1 MTDLEY
7 AISRREYF
15 QNANIFANK
24 INENYYVFSYNVKIY
39 EETEN
44 SIFFDTRMFSN
55 TTSKIQNI
63 IFDQIFKRYF
73 EKSLRKID
81 FSKICE
87 LKINDKTVIFKY

>member
-24 INENYYVFSYNVKIY
+24 INENYFVFSYNVKIY

-81 FSKICE
+81 FSKCE
-87 LKINDKTVIFKY
+87 LKINDKIVIFKY